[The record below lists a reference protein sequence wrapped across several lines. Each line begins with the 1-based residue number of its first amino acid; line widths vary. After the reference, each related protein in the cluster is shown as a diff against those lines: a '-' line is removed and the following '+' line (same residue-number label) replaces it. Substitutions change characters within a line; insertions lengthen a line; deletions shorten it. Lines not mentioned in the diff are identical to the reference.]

1 MSDDPTLGRGR
12 SWFLLAFF
20 AVAVSAY
27 AIAVLTVP
35 AFGPPFIAER
45 RAVIPWAVLGHLAG
59 GSTALLTGALQL
71 NAGLRIRFVELHRW
85 TGRVYLLTVA
95 VGGASG
101 FALALRPQ
109 GGFVTHV
116 GFGLLA
122 MLWLATTGMAYR
134 RIRARD
140 QVGHRRWMFR
150 SYSLTFA
157 AVTLRIYLPAS
168 LLAGLPFL
176 PAYQAIAWAC
186 WVPNLIVTEWW
197 FLRPRRGSEVEVG
210 A

>member
-1 MSDDPTLGRGR
+1 VRPR
-12 SWFLLAFF
+12 SWYLLAFL

-27 AIAVLTVP
+27 AVAVLTVP

-45 RAVIPWAVLGHLAG
+45 RAVIPWAVVGHLAG
-59 GSTALLTGALQL
+59 GAVALLTGAHQL
-71 NAGLRIRFVELHRW
+71 NPALRTRFLEAHRW
-85 TGRVYLLTVA
+85 TGRMYLLAVA
-95 VGGASG
+95 VGGTCG
-101 FALALRPQ
+101 LALALRSQ

-122 MLWLATTGMAYR
+122 VLWLATTGMAYL

-140 QVGHRRWMFR
+140 QAGHRRWMFR
-150 SYSLTFA
+150 SYALTFA

-168 LLAGLPFL
+168 LFAGLPFL

-186 WVPNLIVTEWW
+186 WVPNLLVTEWW
-197 FLRPRRGSEVEVG
+197 FLRPGG
-210 A
+210 AGKSGVPA